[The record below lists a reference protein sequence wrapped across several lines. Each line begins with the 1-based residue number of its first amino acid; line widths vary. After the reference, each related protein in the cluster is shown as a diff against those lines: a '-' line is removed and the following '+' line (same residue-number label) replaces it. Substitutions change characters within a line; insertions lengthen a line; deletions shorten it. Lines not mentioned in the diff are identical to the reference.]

1 MRTLA
6 RERLVMPLCGAM
18 PCQRGTFMAFFNKLL
33 VDCREIVTVARSGEG
48 SGESVPSEEADDT
61 ETEP

>member
-1 MRTLA
+1 
-6 RERLVMPLCGAM
+6 
-18 PCQRGTFMAFFNKLL
+18 MAFFNKLL